1 VAPHRPDIDEQT
13 PSCSSKLLAFSTS
26 AASDEFRRDRG
37 QYRCSPDSGDGKV
50 EGMRNVV
57 AYTLV
62 SVDGVA
68 ENPEQFLFDFD
79 KVMEANLG
87 DVIETQDTVL
97 LGRKM
102 YDEWSD
108 YWPKSDDQP
117 FADFINNVQKYV
129 ATATP
134 LTRKW
139 TNAEAIQGPVEDFVR
154 ELQAGEGGDIGVHGS
169 ISLTQSL
176 LAAGLVDEL
185 RLVVAP
191 RIAGSGRRLFE
202 DDAAH
207 SLELV
212 QGTGSPSGSLLVH
225 YNVVKGA

>member
-1 VAPHRPDIDEQT
+1 MR
-13 PSCSSKLLAFSTS
+13 
-26 AASDEFRRDRG
+26 
-37 QYRCSPDSGDGKV
+37 KV
-50 EGMRNVV
+50 VS
-57 AYTLV
+57 YTLV
-62 SVDGVA
+62 SIDGVA
-68 ENPEQFLFDFD
+68 EDPDQFLFDFD
-79 KVMEANLG
+79 KRMEANLG
-87 DVIETQDTVL
+87 EVIETQDTVL

-102 YDEWSD
+102 YDEWSV

-154 ELQAGEGGDIGVHGS
+154 ELRAGEGGDIGVHGS

-176 LAAGLVDEL
+176 LAAGLVDEV
-185 RLVVAP
+185 RLLVAP
-191 RIAGSGRRLFE
+191 RVVGSGRRLFE
-202 DDAAH
+202 NDVPH

-212 QGTGSPSGSLLVH
+212 RSTGSPSGSLLVH
-225 YNVVKGA
+225 YNVVTGD